1 MGPFGSN
8 IKAECFV
15 EEGIPVLNG
24 SNLTSYEIND
34 GALRYITIKK
44 AQSLGRALAS
54 RGDVIVTHRGTLGQI
69 SYIPDTSKFKNY
81 IISQSQFR
89 MRLNKTIV
97 MPEYFVYYFHT
108 PEGQWKILSN
118 KTQTG
123 VPALGRPTSTFKK
136 LSIPLPS
143 LSTQAKVVEFVHSIQ
158 RKINTNNQI
167 NDYLYECCTA
177 KMQEIVAGSTGTMT
191 VDDCCDAIYS
201 GGTPSTK
208 KPAYWDGDLP
218 WLSSGETRSRF
229 IIDTEKTI
237 TELGVNESSTKLA
250 KAGDVVMASAG
261 QGFTR
266 GQTSML
272 FFDTYVNQS
281 VVVMR
286 PKQFYGAYLL
296 LMLASQY
303 DSLRAWSDSTST
315 RGSMSGKLLRQFDI
329 PSIDS
334 DQARELA
341 DSVAPIFALIENNL
355 RESKSLEQTR
365 DALLP
370 KLMSGEIDVSK
381 VDITQL
387 NNHLARCVAIS
398 EIENWSIEEAFRAF
412 IFIHF
417 RMLVQE
423 SLNAGI
429 QALNELAQ
437 IEINLPEYLAIG
449 RFFEIA
455 DMVAI
460 SSALENPEL
469 NNVVSCFSSFYM
481 RSIAPLMQIDTA
493 KLIAITTRKVIA
505 SRSRLNSSGRAK
517 RRSCFTCVARRSFIR
532 VKRGNILIE
541 PFLISRAH
549 LIIWIKTFAAYIRNS
564 QRK

>member
-1 MGPFGSN
+1 MKEYLVAEILDEIAMGPFGSN

-167 NDYLYECCTA
+167 NDYLTELLDAKFDRMLEGSGSWSEASLLDIASYKNGLAMQKFRPKPGDSGLPVLKIRELGQGCCGA
-177 KMQEIVAGSTGTMT
+177 
-191 VDDCCDAIYS
+191 DAERCQSDIDE
-201 GGTPSTK
+201 GVMVH
-208 KPAYWDGDLP
+208 DGDLIFS
-218 WLSSGETRSRF
+218 WSGT
-229 IIDTEKTI
+229 
-237 TELGVNESSTKLA
+237 
-250 KAGDVVMASAG
+250 
-261 QGFTR
+261 
-266 GQTSML
+266 
-272 FFDTYVNQS
+272 
-281 VVVMR
+281 
-286 PKQFYGAYLL
+286 LL
-296 LMLASQY
+296 LDFWAGGDAGLNQHLFKVTSESYPSWFYYMWTKHHLHKFIAMAK
-303 DSLRAWSDSTST
+303 DRATTMGHIKRS
-315 RGSMSGKLLRQFDI
+315 
-329 PSIDS
+329 
-334 DQARELA
+334 ALA
-341 DSVAPIFALIENNL
+341 DSRVLIPEQGTLAELTNSMQPIVNQVITNKVECRKLSEL
-355 RESKSLEQTR
+355 R

-370 KLMSGEIDVSK
+370 KLMSGEIDASK

-387 NNHLARCVAIS
+387 NNHLA
-398 EIENWSIEEAFRAF
+398 
-412 IFIHF
+412 
-417 RMLVQE
+417 E
-423 SLNAGI
+423 S
-429 QALNELAQ
+429 
-437 IEINLPEYLAIG
+437 P
-449 RFFEIA
+449 
-455 DMVAI
+455 
-460 SSALENPEL
+460 
-469 NNVVSCFSSFYM
+469 
-481 RSIAPLMQIDTA
+481 
-493 KLIAITTRKVIA
+493 
-505 SRSRLNSSGRAK
+505 
-517 RRSCFTCVARRSFIR
+517 
-532 VKRGNILIE
+532 
-541 PFLISRAH
+541 
-549 LIIWIKTFAAYIRNS
+549 
-564 QRK
+564 